1 MINDISMRCKGI
13 VAYNRE
19 KFALA
24 MEHFSKALQRHPK
37 SLSSIR
43 VVIAS
48 CCFKLK
54 QFDRARAIL
63 EKALATDVS
72 NILIFMF

>member
-1 MINDISMRCKGI
+1 
-13 VAYNRE
+13 
-19 KFALA
+19 

-48 CCFKLK
+48 CCFKLN

-63 EKALATDVS
+63 EKALACDVS
-72 NILIFMF
+72 IGDCSTRVCHFFYPIH

>member
-1 MINDISMRCKGI
+1 MISLQGI
-13 VAYNRE
+13 VAYS
-19 KFALA
+19 KDKYALA
-24 MEHFSKALQRHPK
+24 VEHFSKALQKHPK

-63 EKALATDVS
+63 EKALANDVS
-72 NILIFMF
+72 YCTLNCATL